1 MAEFVKKTALGYK
14 AVPGGQSDYECTHAI
29 LTKAEY
35 DRLYSEIRA
44 AESRERKARDDAD
57 KKVEN
62 AKTVANRDI
71 RDIQNATALQIEEI
85 NQKLAAANEEIEYQ
99 RRLNDNVLRI
109 NRERANAARKIK
121 PKKEHDGYLI
131 DFSKEY
137 EYRYRV
143 GKEEKRVMLW
153 ETIIESPYSV
163 KFSDEQARK
172 QIDSELF
179 NNDDWFIGK
188 IGIDAQWLIGYEK
201 MIAKKEYKENY
212 INKNVV
218 VRQQLRANYSRGYW
232 EIILLHTKPLSNVP
246 DEMMRCNYS

>member
-35 DRLYSEIRA
+35 DKLYSEIRA
-44 AESRERKARDDAD
+44 AESRERKAEEDAE
-57 KKVEN
+57 KKVKN
-62 AKTVANRDI
+62 AKAVADRDI
-71 RDIQNATALQIEEI
+71 RDIQNASALQIEEV
-85 NQKLAAANEEIEYQ
+85 NQKLAAANEEISYQ
-99 RRLNDNVLRI
+99 RRLNENVLRI

>member
-44 AESRERKARDDAD
+44 AESRERKAEEDAD
-57 KKVEN
+57 KKVKN
-62 AKTVANRDI
+62 AKAVADRDV
-71 RDIQNATALQIEEI
+71 RDIQNASALQIEEV
-85 NQKLAAANEEIEYQ
+85 NQKLAAANEEITYQ
-99 RRLNDNVLRI
+99 RRLNENVLRI

-121 PKKEHDGYLI
+121 PKKEHNGYLI

-153 ETIIESPYSV
+153 ETIIESSYSV

>member
-1 MAEFVKKTALGYK
+1 MAEFVKKTALSYK

-44 AESRERKARDDAD
+44 AESRERKAKDDAD

-71 RDIQNATALQIEEI
+71 RNIQNATALQIKEV
-85 NQKLAAANEEIEYQ
+85 NQKLAAANEEISYQ
-99 RRLNDNVLRI
+99 RRLNENVLRI

-121 PKKEHDGYLI
+121 PKKEHNGYLI

>member
-44 AESRERKARDDAD
+44 AESRERKAEEDAD
-57 KKVEN
+57 KKVKN
-62 AKTVANRDI
+62 AKAVADRDI
-71 RDIQNATALQIEEI
+71 RDIQNASALQIEEV
-85 NQKLAAANEEIEYQ
+85 NQKLAAANEEITYQ
-99 RRLNDNVLRI
+99 RRLNENVLRI

-121 PKKEHDGYLI
+121 PKKEHNGYLI

-153 ETIIESPYSV
+153 ETIIESSYSV

>member
-1 MAEFVKKTALGYK
+1 MAEFVKKTALSYK

-44 AESRERKARDDAD
+44 AESRERKAKDDAD

-71 RDIQNATALQIEEI
+71 RNIQNATALQIKEV
-85 NQKLAAANEEIEYQ
+85 NQKLAAANEEISYQ
-99 RRLNDNVLRI
+99 RRLNENVLRI

-121 PKKEHDGYLI
+121 PKKEHNGYLI

-179 NNDDWFIGK
+179 NNDNWFIGK